1 MKHVRIHRMTLLK
14 TLIVVSLIAATLGL
28 ARSPAAALPAMGTQQ
43 DPTTIYLPLVLK
55 ETDPRPE
62 ESIMIL
68 TPGPGSR
75 VTSPVTVAGEADP
88 TFEQHLLVRVLQ
100 ADGTLV
106 TQMPTIIQAELGQRG
121 PFSVELPI
129 DLDSEQNIFI
139 QVLSDS
145 ARDGNVTHLS
155 SVGVT
160 FTPAGPAEIN
170 EREPYPEQ
178 IHISQ
183 PQTGATVSGGS
194 VHVTGF
200 ALASFEQ
207 TLVVEVYDEDGDV
220 IASEP
225 VMVQAP
231 DLGQPGPFEAHIEYS
246 LSTAGPGRIVVRDES
261 PAFGGDAHLSSVE
274 VSLEP

>member
-1 MKHVRIHRMTLLK
+1 MKYGRTHRMTLLQ
-14 TLIVVSLIAATLGL
+14 TLIVVSLIAAALGL

-129 DLDSEQNIFI
+129 NLDSEQNIFI
-139 QVLSDS
+139 QVLADS

-155 SVGVT
+155 SVVVT
-160 FTPAGPAEIN
+160 FTPTGPAEII

-207 TLVVEVYDEDGDV
+207 TLVVEVYDEEGDV

-225 VMVQAP
+225 VMVEAP
-231 DLGQPGPFEAHIEYS
+231 DLGQPGPFEAQLEYR

-261 PAFGGDAHLSSVE
+261 AAFGGDVHLSSVE